1 MNKVLVYTHSDCL
14 KKNNGSNH
22 PERSARLENVLNS
35 IKEMENIKINIKE
48 SPLALINDISLVH
61 PKYYINNIWRYV
73 PTYIQMNI
81 EGGK

>member
-35 IKEMENIKINIKE
+35 IKEMDEAFISSTGIGLLTCYWDGWESNYSNSKLIKKELFNRIKN
-48 SPLALINDISLVH
+48 S
-61 PKYYINNIWRYV
+61 
-73 PTYIQMNI
+73 
-81 EGGK
+81 